1 LLQFFRGRDDGANLG
16 WKGFLNGRRSRPDVL
31 SQRIPPRHGDSA
43 VFKKLDVSLRV
54 AGLGSNAPKR
64 IQSISFDGV
73 VFEFVHRHATFSR
86 PKWRDLSINLGVVE
100 YLIFARILVSCAMAS
115 REAITPIAW
124 TQAARLL
131 ALELYRED
139 KVSLGRAA
147 ELCQTPVAAFMD
159 FAAKHG
165 VPPLRYSFEDLEE
178 ERQTADRLKA

>member
-1 LLQFFRGRDDGANLG
+1 METV
-16 WKGFLNGRRSRPDVL
+16 DV
-31 SQRIPPRHGDSA
+31 
-43 VFKKLDVSLRV
+43 KLPSELLRV
-54 AGLGSNAPKR
+54 ANLEES
-64 IQSISFDGV
+64 S
-73 VFEFVHRHATFSR
+73 
-86 PKWRDLSINLGVVE
+86 LSE
-100 YLIFARILVSCAMAS
+100 
-115 REAITPIAW
+115 E
-124 TQAARLL
+124 AARLL